1 MPHWSHYIPRNLLQ
15 PPVGSPVDRSD
26 KYRGWSVFNSVHT
39 VYHNSF
45 ELLGT
50 GRLNLDFGPGGIS
63 TEALPQ
69 PYITELY

>member
-1 MPHWSHYIPRNLLQ
+1 
-15 PPVGSPVDRSD
+15 VDRSD